1 MCVGLTRIMHHPIP
15 TIHPEN
21 SDGEAEQRSAGSEPK
36 FEKSKLRAF
45 ITQGGGKV
53 LQVINSAVVK
63 RSSWLARS
71 QFDLKEFI
79 LI

>member
-1 MCVGLTRIMHHPIP
+1 MQHPIP
-15 TIHPEN
+15 TMHSEN

-53 LQVINSAVVK
+53 LQVITSAGTIK
-63 RSSWLARS
+63 ISRKGHQRS
-71 QFDLKEFI
+71 
-79 LI
+79 